1 MRFGE
6 MMSEYCSVRVWQL
19 KEGAAATELEALATS
34 GVAEMYR
41 WIPGLKSLSLVRIAP
56 APETRYLLIVTFS
69 DYQAYIT
76 WRRIEEEGPDYW
88 ERFASVFMHWEQ
100 MARLVED
107 YHGDAISLLDLNRQ
121 GQAGITT

>member
-1 MRFGE
+1 

-19 KEGAAATELEALATS
+19 KAGASAAELEALATS

-41 WIPGLKSLSLVRIAP
+41 WIPGVKQLSLVRIAP
-56 APETRYLLIVTFS
+56 ALETRYLMFTTFT

-100 MARLVED
+100 LARLVED
-107 YHGDAISLLDLNRQ
+107 YHGDAISLLNLDRQ
-121 GQAGITT
+121 EQAGIIT

>member
-1 MRFGE
+1 

-19 KEGAAATELEALATS
+19 KVGASATELETLAAS
-34 GVAEMYR
+34 GVAEMHR
-41 WIPGLKSLSLVRIAP
+41 WIPGIKQLSLVRTAHI
-56 APETRYLLIVTFS
+56 PETRYLMLTTFT

-100 MARLVED
+100 LARLVEE
-107 YHGDAISLLDLNRQ
+107 YSGDSISLMAVDRQ
-121 GQAGITT
+121 ELAGIIT